1 MNDTA
6 NKTRPEELTS
16 TSDEVETIV
25 FDLKIRCAKTRDGK
39 TKFCSFD
46 GVSID
51 ESSKDQAPEVAVGAP
66 QTDTPSVAAAP
77 RKLSNDVDCSL
88 CEALADALREKV
100 EATVASR
107 RMHPPVGRRSRS

>member
-1 MNDTA
+1 MPGRQSEVVPSNDDT
-6 NKTRPEELTS
+6 
-16 TSDEVETIV
+16 VETIV

-51 ESSKDQAPEVAVGAP
+51 ESSKDPAPEVAVGA
-66 QTDTPSVAAAP
+66 AAP
-77 RKLSNDVDCSL
+77 RKLTDENHECDL
-88 CEALADALREKV
+88 CEALADALKKRV
-100 EATVASR
+100 ESTIASR